1 MEMVHMF
8 ESPLKYRPA
17 NSETARHTRELLTL
31 YRVSSVLGSNKPQ
44 EHLLTEVLEILNV
57 ELNLRNGVIALLSLG
72 GDELAVE
79 VVRDL
84 STKNQSTIRYRM
96 GEGITGR
103 VIQTGQGVIVPKV
116 SEEPLFLNRFERRQ
130 LPTEEISFICVPIA
144 YGQEVIG
151 TISVDHPFEESTS
164 LEEDMRVLSIVA
176 SMIANDVRIRREA
189 RIKQQI
195 LAKENLRLR
204 SELEDRYRPESII
217 GDSDEMRT
225 VYTSIQQVSQSNTT
239 VLIRG
244 ESGTGKELVAHAIH
258 SLSRRS
264 KGPFVRVNCAALNE
278 NLLDSELFGHE
289 KGSFTGAVRER
300 DGRIRE
306 AENGTLFLDEIG
318 DFSPLLQVKL
328 LRVLQEHEYQRVGSN
343 MTATTNARII
353 AATNRDLEDAVD
365 RNVFRQDFYYRI
377 NVFPIGLP
385 PLRKRHNDIHLLID
399 HFVKQHATQLEKTIH
414 QISPLAMN
422 IMMTYNWPGNIREL
436 ENCIIRAILL
446 STDGI
451 IDAHH
456 LPSTMRTPDA
466 NRAAG
471 GSSLSDRVLAFE
483 KSIISDALQRCEGKI
498 AAVAR
503 ELNSTSRIVG
513 HKLRSLG
520 IEYKQYRRKQ

>member
-1 MEMVHMF
+1 LEIISMPEGSI
-8 ESPLKYRPA
+8 EYRLPD
-17 NSETARHTRELLTL
+17 NETARHTRELLTL
-31 YRVSSVLGSNKPQ
+31 YKVSSVLGSNQPQ
-44 EHLLTEVLEILNV
+44 EHLLSEVLEILNT

-79 VVRDL
+79 VVRDK
-84 STKNQSTIRYRM
+84 SIKKYSGIRYRM

-103 VIQTGQGVIVPKV
+103 VIQTGHGIIVPKV

-130 LPTEEISFICVPIA
+130 LPAEEISFICVPIA
-144 YGQEVIG
+144 FGKEVIG
-151 TISVDHPFEESTS
+151 TISVDRPYDESAS
-164 LEEDMRVLSIVA
+164 LEEDMRVLSIIA

-189 RIKQQI
+189 RIKEQI

-217 GDSDEMRT
+217 GDSSEMRA
-225 VYTSIQQVSQSNTT
+225 VYTAIQQVAQSNTT

-289 KGSFTGAVRER
+289 KGSFTGAVRQR
-300 DGRIRE
+300 DGRVRE

-353 AATNRDLEDAVD
+353 AATNRDLEDAVH
-365 RNVFRQDFYYRI
+365 RGVYRQDFYYRI
-377 NVFPIGLP
+377 NVFPISLP
-385 PLRKRHNDIHLLID
+385 SLRNRRNDIILLIN
-399 HFVKQHATQLEKTIH
+399 HFIKQNSTKLDKTIH
-414 QISPLAMN
+414 QISPQATN
-422 IMMTYNWPGNIREL
+422 IMMNYNWPGNVREL
-436 ENCIIRAILL
+436 ENCIIRAMLL
-446 STDGI
+446 CTNGVI
-451 IDAHH
+451 EAHH
-456 LPSTMRTPDA
+456 LPPTLRALDA
-466 NRAAG
+466 NREVES
-471 GSSLSDRVLAFE
+471 GSLKEQVQAFE
-483 KSIISDALQRCEGKI
+483 KNIICDALRRCEGKI
-498 AAVAR
+498 AAAAR
-503 ELNSTSRIVG
+503 ELDSTPRVVG

-520 IEYKQYRRKQ
+520 IDYKQYRRKQ

>member
-1 MEMVHMF
+1 MF
-8 ESPLKYRPA
+8 ENPLKYKPV
-17 NSETARHTRELLTL
+17 NNETARHTRELLTL
-31 YRVSSVLGSNKPQ
+31 YRVSTVLGSNQPQ
-44 EHLLTEVLEILNV
+44 ETLLTEVLEILSV
-57 ELNLRNGVIALLSLG
+57 ELNLRNGVIALLSED

-84 STKNQSTIRYRM
+84 SSAKHCGIRYRM

-116 SEEPLFLNRFERRQ
+116 SEEPLFLNRFQRRQ
-130 LPTEEISFICVPIA
+130 LPAEEISFICVPIA

-151 TISVDHPFEESTS
+151 TISVDHPFEESAS
-164 LEEDMRVLSIVA
+164 LEEDMRVLSIIA

-217 GDSDEMRT
+217 GDSEIMRT
-225 VYTSIQQVSQSNTT
+225 VYAAIQQVAQSNTT

-258 SLSRRS
+258 SMSRRS

-289 KGSFTGAVRER
+289 KGAFTGAVRER

-318 DFSPLLQVKL
+318 DFSPMLQVKL

-343 MTATTNARII
+343 TTATTNARII
-353 AATNRDLEDAVD
+353 AATNQNLEEAVD
-365 RNVFRQDFYYRI
+365 RGIFRQDFYYRI

-385 PLRKRHNDIHLLID
+385 PLRQRRNDIHLLID
-399 HFVKQHATQLEKTIH
+399 HFVKQHAAQLEKTID
-414 QISPLAMN
+414 QISPQAMN

-436 ENCIIRAILL
+436 ENCIVRAILL
-446 STDGI
+446 STDGVI
-451 IDAHH
+451 EAHH
-456 LPSTMRTPDA
+456 LPPTLRTSDA
-466 NRAAG
+466 NCQVT
-471 GSSLSDRVLAFE
+471 GSSLSQRVLAFE
-483 KSIISDALQRCEGKI
+483 RSIICDALQRCEGKI
-498 AAVAR
+498 ASVAR
-503 ELNSTSRIVG
+503 ELDSTPRIVA

-520 IEYKQYRRKQ
+520 ITYKQFRRKQ